1 MSATQPSAQSYVQLA
16 ERRTRAGDTRGAID
30 ALEMAVRLQP
40 NHPAAHYNL
49 ALACLTAGLA
59 ERAAAGFRRAI
70 ALKPDFA
77 HAFSGMGF
85 ALEQLGKG
93 WDAIAAFRRATTLAP
108 KLADANE
115 HLAQLLQARGMRE
128 EAAQA
133 YKRAA
138 SAAPRETSGR
148 LNQARA
154 LMAEERND
162 EAETCLRR
170 ALALDPKSATANWQL
185 GNLLDKIGRFD
196 EAQALHRRAIQL
208 DPALIPAYHNLFK
221 SVKATEA
228 DRPMLEQMRQLTE
241 RGGGVTTEQRMQ
253 LLFAVAKGLQ
263 DLAEYGP
270 AIHIFDE
277 ANRLRRQLNPFDR
290 DDMARAFDWMIETFT
305 PDFLAR
311 HAGIGAA
318 DDRPILILG
327 MPRSGTTLVEQIVSS
342 HSLVAAGGELVF
354 WAAEAAPL
362 ATPAITERLTAE
374 AGRIAGAYRVLLDRI
389 APGAQYVTD
398 KNPYNYVWIGLI
410 HLIFPRARIIH
421 CRRHPLDTCISI
433 YTTLF
438 GAQTDFAGDRS
449 DLVFYYRQYLRLM
462 AHWRAVLPAGTI
474 LDLQYEDLIADPE
487 PASRALI
494 AFCGLDWDPACLHPE
509 ANRRTVHTASIWQAR
524 QPIYRS
530 SVERW
535 RRYEP
540 WLGELRELL
549 PDPA

>member
-16 ERRTRAGDTRGAID
+16 ERRTRAGDTKGAID

-290 DDMARAFDWMIETFT
+290 DDMARAF
-305 PDFLAR
+305 
-311 HAGIGAA
+311 
-318 DDRPILILG
+318 
-327 MPRSGTTLVEQIVSS
+327 
-342 HSLVAAGGELVF
+342 
-354 WAAEAAPL
+354 
-362 ATPAITERLTAE
+362 
-374 AGRIAGAYRVLLDRI
+374 
-389 APGAQYVTD
+389 
-398 KNPYNYVWIGLI
+398 
-410 HLIFPRARIIH
+410 
-421 CRRHPLDTCISI
+421 
-433 YTTLF
+433 
-438 GAQTDFAGDRS
+438 
-449 DLVFYYRQYLRLM
+449 
-462 AHWRAVLPAGTI
+462 
-474 LDLQYEDLIADPE
+474 
-487 PASRALI
+487 ASRVTA
-494 AFCGLDWDPACLHPE
+494 WSPPAASWSSGPPKRHRS
-509 ANRRTVHTASIWQAR
+509 RRPR
-524 QPIYRS
+524 
-530 SVERW
+530 
-535 RRYEP
+535 
-540 WLGELRELL
+540 
-549 PDPA
+549 